1 MNRFVVLDVPMNCGK
16 THTIERLCKHESN
29 STKTIVNITHRKAL
43 AITLGDKYGGC
54 TSYTDKLFEHAN
66 FDYKRVSITSNS
78 LCKIPPEFNFKYDIL
93 IIDEAGWFRLNMIS
107 KTMKT
112 CWGNVLLKLETLIKA
127 TPTVIIMQDILT
139 ENDVSFYTQLKG
151 LSSIYDTS
159 ILSIRMRYKKQVKE
173 QLHYSKKCNEIY
185 HILLNYLRRYGSQK
199 TVLVACTSKNFAE
212 STYKDLYNRA
222 LGNQLGGIEQ
232 DKIRLVTADSK
243 QNDWR
248 QNFFKNPTLAVQGLN
263 IIIVNSVIS
272 TGHSIDNG
280 INKIFYFCHNNIL
293 CHEEEL
299 QLLAR
304 ARKSP
309 CLDAVKICFIEPG
322 KGGRY
327 ETRYEKQYDAIK
339 EEPMTDLMHCAF
351 ADVACAY
358 SDTINRHFWLFK
370 RDETRFAM
378 SKVGWNIPAYP
389 YEEIDDTKIK
399 IDDLLFRNQ
408 KIKSKAS
415 ILSYLNDDCM
425 YEQLGDLEKQKV
437 DVIHRSLSLGTNVER
452 ANKCWSNYMGTE
464 KIPLNP
470 DKLLPFVSY
479 LTQISFPLNAVTS
492 IVSVSN
498 DIGLVKCAIEVLKH
512 CFPDNIFHLPN
523 TSFCAEELLPKSET
537 KTVIKKDIHF
547 NNAIKR
553 SRNSFMNSKDTTS
566 LLIKILRK
574 LEIPIINT
582 NKRKRLASGNSG
594 SIYMIDHDRL
604 CAMFEICSFCFSSF
618 NFDCPEIQ

>member
-16 THTIERLCKHESN
+16 TYTIESLCKHESN

-43 AITLGDKYGGC
+43 AITLGDKFGGC

-107 KTMKT
+107 KTMKN

-127 TPTVIIMQDILT
+127 TATVIIMQDILT
-139 ENDVSFYTQLKG
+139 ENDVSFYAQLKG

-173 QLHYSKKCNEIY
+173 QLHYSKKCIEIY
-185 HILLNYLRRYGSQK
+185 HILLNYLRFYGSQK

-222 LGNQLGGIEQ
+222 LGNILGGIDK
-232 DKIRLVTADSK
+232 DKIRLVTADTK
-243 QNDWR
+243 QNGWR
-248 QNFFKNPTLAVQGLN
+248 QNFFKNPTTAVQGLN

-272 TGHSIDNG
+272 TGHSINNG

-322 KGGRY
+322 KGGRH

-370 RDETRFAM
+370 RDEIRFAM
-378 SKVGWNIPAYP
+378 KTVGCNIEAYP
-389 YEEIDDTKIK
+389 YEEIDELKIN
-399 IDDLLFRNQ
+399 IDELLFKKQ

-415 ILSYLNDDCM
+415 ILSYLKDDSN
-425 YEQLGDLEKQKV
+425 YEQLGNLEKQKV
-437 DVIHRSLSLGTNVER
+437 DVIHRSLSLGTNLEI
-452 ANKCWSNYMGTE
+452 ANKSWSIYMGDE

-479 LTQISFPLNAVTS
+479 LTQIEFPLTAVTS
-492 IVSVSN
+492 IVTSGM
-498 DIGLVKCAIEVLKH
+498 DIGLVKCALEVNKH
-512 CFPDNIFHLPN
+512 CFPENTFLLPN
-523 TSFCAEELLPKSET
+523 TSFCAEELLPKSDT
-537 KTVIKKDIHF
+537 KTVIKNDLQF
-547 NNAIKR
+547 NNAVGR
-553 SRNSFMNSKDTTS
+553 SRNNFMNGNDNTS
-566 LLIKILRK
+566 LLIRILRK

-582 NKRKRLASGNSG
+582 KKRKRLATGSTA
-594 SIYMIDHDRL
+594 SIYMIDHDRFI
-604 CAMFEICSFCFSSF
+604 AMFEICSFCFSSF
-618 NFDCPEIQ
+618 NFDCPAIQ